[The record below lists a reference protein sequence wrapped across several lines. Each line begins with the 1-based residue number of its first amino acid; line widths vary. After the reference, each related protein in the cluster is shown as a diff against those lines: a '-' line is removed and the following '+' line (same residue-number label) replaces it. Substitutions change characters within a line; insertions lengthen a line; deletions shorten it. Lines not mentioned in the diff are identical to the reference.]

1 MIWKLLLKML
11 GDGAQQSEMQRLSLS
26 SNIEEII
33 SNYVKDEINSNQNR
47 KSLLSGDERLTE
59 MRTNEN
65 AEPIKNITPLSPCQP
80 CITEFV
86 VNINKKIVEE
96 IAPETMVAK

>member
-47 KSLLSGDERLTE
+47 KSLLSGDELLTE

-65 AEPIKNITPLSPCQP
+65 AEPI
-80 CITEFV
+80 
-86 VNINKKIVEE
+86 
-96 IAPETMVAK
+96 